1 MSGRRTSCPSSVG
14 RRTFWINQNARLR
27 VASPLLKAFVDA
39 CTRREREP
47 AMNTPDRKMY
57 KILCPMERNGRK
69 WWMSMGT
76 AFGNK
81 DSSINLYLDAIP
93 VNQTNFHLQLRE
105 YTEEDMRQSAER
117 RAAFNANRG
126 TGYTNHS
133 TTRHAPANDARNST
147 APGATGMPLGG
158 VEIDFHPG
166 AEPLAPQS
174 VPF

>member
-1 MSGRRTSCPSSVG
+1 VIRRTSDVHDQSE
-14 RRTFWINQNARLR
+14 RALARGIAL
-27 VASPLLKAFVDA
+27 AEAFIDA
-39 CTRREREP
+39 RMRREREP

-69 WWMSMGT
+69 WWMSLGMGFT
-76 AFGNK
+76 NRDA
-81 DSSINLYLDAIP
+81 SINLHLDAVP
-93 VNQTNFHLQLRE
+93 VGQTNLVLQLRE

-117 RAAFNANRG
+117 RATFSANRG
-126 TGYTNHS
+126 SASGYTNHS
-133 TTRHAPANDARNST
+133 TTRHAPANDTRNST